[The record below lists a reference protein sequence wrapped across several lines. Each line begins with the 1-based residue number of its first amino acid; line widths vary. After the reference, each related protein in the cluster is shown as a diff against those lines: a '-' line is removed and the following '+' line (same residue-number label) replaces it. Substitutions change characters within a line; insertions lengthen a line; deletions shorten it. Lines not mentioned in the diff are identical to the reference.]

1 MREARGW
8 DLTITGQW
16 CPLTGVE
23 GSLAAPQIFF
33 TLGHQKR
40 VTHVAVVKVLKK
52 QSLGE
57 GARGQGTEISPPK
70 WVVVVRGDQ
79 MPERMTTITGDWRL
93 TRVSVIT
100 ERSEL
105 RPLRGILSQEHL
117 SLWRQNLFTI
127 LWVSA

>member
-1 MREARGW
+1 MREACGW

-16 CPLTGVE
+16 CPLAGVE

-40 VTHVAVVKVLKK
+40 VTHVAVMKVLKK

-57 GARGQGTEISPPK
+57 GAQGQGTEISPK
-70 WVVVVRGDQ
+70 WAVVVRGDQ
-79 MPERMTTITGDWRL
+79 MPERMTTITGDWRS

-127 LWVSA
+127 LRVSA